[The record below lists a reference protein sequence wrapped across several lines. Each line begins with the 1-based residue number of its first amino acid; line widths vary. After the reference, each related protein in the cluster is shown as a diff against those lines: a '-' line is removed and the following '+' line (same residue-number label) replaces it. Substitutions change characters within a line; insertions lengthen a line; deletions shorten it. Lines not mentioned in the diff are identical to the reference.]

1 MADEKSTKK
10 KDATPNKSGTKK
22 RSTKGVEAMNA
33 SPKKKAKDL
42 AKREANHR
50 KAHHHNEWMQPVTN
64 PGDNAKYINHSLRL
78 ADLPL
83 CPTDDEE
90 AVRTRCQEYFRICN
104 EDDMKPSVAGLA
116 LALGIDRKYLW
127 EIREGI
133 KGKNP
138 RVADCLKKSMQL
150 LELQMVDY
158 MQNGQI
164 NPVAAIF
171 LSKNHFGYRDQ
182 QEVVVSA
189 QSALGDEK
197 SAEEIRQRYIDSIA
211 DPGTIEG
218 TAEEISEK

>member
-10 KDATPNKSGTKK
+10 KTSTAKKSGARKQ
-22 RSTKGVEAMNA
+22 SMKGVDTMNA
-33 SPKKKAKDL
+33 SPKKRANDL
-42 AKREANHR
+42 ARREANRQQVVR
-50 KAHHHNEWMQPVTN
+50 KSWLQPDVK

-138 RVADCLKKSMQL
+138 RVADCLKKAMQL

-164 NPVAAIF
+164 NVVAAIF
-171 LSKNHFGYRDQ
+171 LSKNHFGYLDQ
-182 QEVVVSA
+182 REVVVSA

>member
-64 PGDNAKYINHSLRL
+64 PGDNAKYLSHSLRL

-83 CPTDDEE
+83 CPMDDEE
-90 AVRTRCQEYFRICN
+90 AVRERCIEYFKICT
-104 EDDMKPSVAGLA
+104 EDDMKPSVTGLA
-116 LALGIDRKYLW
+116 LAIGVDSRYMW
-127 EIREGI
+127 EIREGK

-138 RVADCLKKSMQL
+138 EVAEILK
-150 LELQMVDY
+150 
-158 MQNGQI
+158 
-164 NPVAAIF
+164 NPCDF
-171 LSKNHFGYRDQ
+171 WSFN
-182 QEVVVSA
+182 S
-189 QSALGDEK
+189 
-197 SAEEIRQRYIDSIA
+197 SIICRKA
-211 DPGTIEG
+211 R
-218 TAEEISEK
+218 